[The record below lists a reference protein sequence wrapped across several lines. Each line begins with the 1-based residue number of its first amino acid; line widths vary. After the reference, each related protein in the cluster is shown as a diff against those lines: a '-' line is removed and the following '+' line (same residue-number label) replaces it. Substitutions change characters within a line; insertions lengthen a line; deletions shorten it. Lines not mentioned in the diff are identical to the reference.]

1 MGSSG
6 ADDIYPV
13 PISANTVKIQV
24 KPVPHPN

>member
-13 PISANTVKIQV
+13 PIPANIVKVQV
-24 KPVPHPN
+24 KPVPRPN